1 MDGRPPVTD
10 LSQWPKRRR
19 GVVKARDT
27 VYIPP
32 DWIETY
38 RRNCLHIQLLAGAEN
53 DSHAI
58 HLAVHEMAERL
69 RKEEGH

>member
-1 MDGRPPVTD
+1 MLD

-32 DWIETY
+32 EWLETF
-38 RRNCLHIQLLAGAEN
+38 RRDCLHIQLLANTEN
-53 DSHAI
+53 QSHAI
-58 HLAVHEMAERL
+58 ILAVNEMAERL
-69 RKEEGH
+69 RNVRDD

>member
-1 MDGRPPVTD
+1 MLD

-32 DWIETY
+32 EWLETF
-38 RRNCLHIQLLAGAEN
+38 RRDCLHIQLLANTEN
-53 DSHAI
+53 QSHAI
-58 HLAVHEMAERL
+58 ILAVHEMAERL
-69 RKEEGH
+69 REEDN